1 MIVSPKVL
9 SVVINS
15 YNNRNNDVNKVG
27 FSAGCRLK
35 RAQTPIYTTLLP

>member
-9 SVVINS
+9 LVVINS
-15 YNNRNNDVNKVG
+15 YNSRHSDVNKVG

-35 RAQTPIYTTLLP
+35 RAQIPIYTTLLP